1 MPIAQSLVLLDR
13 SSDPRSTTL
22 AASTLTITSPMRLQL
37 TPIRTFNFR
46 SLFFDNDEEIYMHGA
61 HVYGFLIDIVIA

>member
-13 SSDPRSTTL
+13 STDPRSTTL
-22 AASTLTITSPMRLQL
+22 AASTLTITPPMRL